1 MRPIRDTD
9 AHHDETAPPGASPD
23 PSDRRIASAFL
34 DALAY
39 ARERD
44 YTGWD
49 LYDGESSRILRA
61 LPVDNRW
68 LNLAFQQVVR
78 RAPINLRPLLLVEQR
93 RSFLGASL
101 FSLADFAAADLFEV
115 GASGFQGRAGR
126 GDTGPTGARGYR
138 AEGRAL
144 AEWLIDNRSVG
155 YSGFCGG
162 HKHPLQGLRSR
173 AMPNTPGV
181 VGTAYAVRA
190 LLAAEARTACDVSS
204 GSDADFGSGSDADFD
219 NDVDVTSRND
229 PDIAS
234 GSDPDVASGNDP
246 DVACR
251 NDSDADSSDDPDV
264 DFGAAALSAADFVLE
279 DLSYTEHL
287 VGAHVT
293 YTPADRGDS
302 RTLNANALAAKLLL
316 DLHAASGDPRLRRRG
331 EAILDY
337 VVSRQTEAGGWMY
350 RDPPSA
356 SHLSMDSFHN
366 GFIVESLLRHHEVT
380 GSDRY
385 AAAIDDGL
393 SFYWTLFEG
402 DGAPRRDESSAYPR
416 DVHDAAQ
423 GIIVFS
429 RVGEHA
435 LARRIAGWT
444 LEHLYA
450 GDGRFC
456 HQKRRL
462 YTDRTTLMR
471 WCQAWMAYAL
481 GVFLRTRHDAVEE
494 SLGIL

>member
-9 AHHDETAPPGASPD
+9 AHRDETAPPAASPD

-101 FSLADFAAADLFEV
+101 FSLADFAAADLFEA
-115 GASGFQGRAGR
+115 GASGFQGRASR

-138 AEGRAL
+138 AEGRTL

-173 AMPNTPGV
+173 TMPNTPGV

-204 GSDADFGSGSDADFD
+204 GSDADFGSGSDAD
-219 NDVDVTSRND
+219 
-229 PDIAS
+229 
-234 GSDPDVASGNDP
+234 
-246 DVACR
+246 
-251 NDSDADSSDDPDV
+251 SSNDPDV
-264 DFGAAALSAADFVLE
+264 DFGVAALSAADFVLE

-287 VGAHVT
+287 VGAHVK
-293 YTPADRGDS
+293 YTPTDRGDS
-302 RTLNANALAAKLLL
+302 RTLNANALAATLLL
-316 DLHAASGDPRLRRRG
+316 NLHAASGEPRLRRRG

-366 GFIVESLLRHHEVT
+366 GFIVESLLRHREVT

-450 GDGRFC
+450 GDGRFR

-494 SLGIL
+494 PLGTP

>member
-1 MRPIRDTD
+1 MRPRRDTD
-9 AHHDETAPPGASPD
+9 AHRDETAPAAASPD

-61 LPVDNRW
+61 LPIDNRW
-68 LNLAFQQVVR
+68 LNLAVQQVVR

-101 FSLADFAAADLFEV
+101 FSLADFAAADLFEA

-204 GSDADFGSGSDADFD
+204 GSDADFGSGSDAD
-219 NDVDVTSRND
+219 
-229 PDIAS
+229 
-234 GSDPDVASGNDP
+234 
-246 DVACR
+246 
-251 NDSDADSSDDPDV
+251 SSDGPDV

-287 VGAHVT
+287 VGAHVK
-293 YTPADRGDS
+293 YTPTDRGDS

-316 DLHAASGDPRLRRRG
+316 DLHAASGEPRLRRRG

-366 GFIVESLLRHHEVT
+366 GFIVESLLRHREVT